1 MDRKQLEFALLNFK
15 SACVERGAIQ
25 KDGENKHPA
34 FAFDEIYGGVFIVNV
49 MVENEWL
56 DRKYH
61 PNALKE
67 LIELLYETTDVQ
79 TRESIL
85 TLRLC
90 KTSFP
95 HDSIEYDTLDA
106 GRAA

>member
-1 MDRKQLEFALLNFK
+1 MDRKQLELALIDFK
-15 SACVERGAIQ
+15 SACIERRIIQ
-25 KDGENKHPA
+25 KDDENKHPA
-34 FAFDEIYGGVFIVNV
+34 FVFDEIYQGVFLINV
-49 MVENEWL
+49 TVKDEWL
-56 DRKYH
+56 NREYH

-67 LIELLYETTDVQ
+67 LIELLYQTTDVK

-95 HDSIEYDTLDA
+95 YDTVEYDSLA
-106 GRAA
+106 EGKAA